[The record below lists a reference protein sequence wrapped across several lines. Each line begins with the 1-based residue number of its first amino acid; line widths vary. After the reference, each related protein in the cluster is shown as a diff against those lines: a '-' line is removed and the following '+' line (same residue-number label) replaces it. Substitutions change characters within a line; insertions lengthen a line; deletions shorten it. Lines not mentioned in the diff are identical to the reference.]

1 MARARNPNR
10 DKAFNI
16 FKQNLGEITS
26 KEIAKILNEKLSNIN
41 LWRSTDHWQ
50 EKLRSK
56 VGAPFNNKN
65 AVGNKGGRGAKEN
78 QNSRKHGFYS
88 KYLPKE
94 VFDAFEDIE
103 DMSPLEILWT
113 NIKIK
118 YAAILRSQKI
128 MFVKD
133 IDDKTIEIK
142 KQKSQ
147 FDYVGEKGSKH
158 LEEVY
163 SEKEL
168 EIQQAWDKQA
178 NFLQAQSKAMS
189 TLTNMIKRY
198 EEMLHANWENA
209 TEEQKLRI
217 ERLKQR
223 IENKEFEHRKEVDNK
238 KLELER
244 KRFEHNKKMDELKV
258 W

>member
-65 AVGNKGGRGAKEN
+65 AVGNKGGRGVKEN

-94 VFDAFEDIE
+94 VFDAFENIE

-118 YAAILRSQKI
+118 YAAILRAQKI

-133 IDDKTIEIK
+133 HDDMT
-142 KQKSQ
+142 
-147 FDYVGEKGSKH
+147 
-158 LEEVY
+158 
-163 SEKEL
+163 KEL
-168 EIQQAWDKQA
+168 KKTKVSDSDKISSQEYEYDIQYAWDKQA

>member
-26 KEIAKILNEKLSNIN
+26 KEISKILNEKLSNIN

-118 YAAILRSQKI
+118 YAAILRAQKI

-133 IDDKTIEIK
+133 HEDMT
-142 KQKSQ
+142 
-147 FDYVGEKGSKH
+147 
-158 LEEVY
+158 
-163 SEKEL
+163 KEL
-168 EIQQAWDKQA
+168 KKTKVADSDKISSQEYEYDIQYAWDKQA

-198 EEMLHANWENA
+198 EEMLHANWESA

-217 ERLKQR
+217 ERLKQT
-223 IENKEFEHRKEVDNK
+223 IENKEFQHRREVDNK

-244 KRFEHNKKMDELKV
+244 ERFEHKKKIDEIKA

>member
-1 MARARNPNR
+1 MARSRSPNR
-10 DKAFNI
+10 EKAFQIYKEN
-16 FKQNLGEITS
+16 KGNITS
-26 KEIAKILNEKLSNIN
+26 QQIADILNESVKNIQF
-41 LWRSTDHWQ
+41 WRSADSW
-50 EKLRSK
+50 SK
-56 VGAPFNNKN
+56 KYNPKGGAPLGNTNANGAPCKN
-65 AVGNKGGRGAKEN
+65 QYA
-78 QNSRKHGFYS
+78 RKHGFYS
-88 KYLPKE
+88 KLMPAETYDIFTE
-94 VFDAFEDIE
+94 VE

-118 YAAILRSQKI
+118 YAAILRAQKI
-128 MFVKD
+128 MFVKN

-168 EIQQAWDKQA
+168 EIQYAWDKQA

-189 TLTNMIKRY
+189 TLTNMIKKY
-198 EEMLHANWENA
+198 DEMLHANWESA

-238 KLELER
+238 KLQLER
-244 KRFEHNKKMDELKV
+244 ERFEHNKKMDELKV
-258 W
+258 